1 MKIFLSELE
10 NFSKQ
15 DKLEI
20 IAYVKKI
27 TKAFVDAEMLFLDL
41 VYEIGDQEKMTKTDA
56 KQYIKYLANLRMTQ
70 LGWAPLYEDLSNPLP
85 WMDWVLSGKKHT
97 NFFEERVTDYSHDP
111 LKGDVDYGRMR
122 LQLVEDTAP
131 VMKNPPTEQPLTIYS
146 TGWCSY
152 CKKLKKYLDSNFISY
167 NEIDLDEDLDAAVD
181 FRSKGLKTIPQVF
194 EGDTLIGG
202 YTETVSKFS

>member
-41 VYEIGDQEKMTKTDA
+41 VYGIGDQEQMTKDDA
-56 KQYIKYLANLRMTQ
+56 KQYIKYLANLRMSQ
-70 LGWAPLYEDLSNPLP
+70 MGWSPIYEDVSNPLP

-111 LKGDVDYGRMR
+111 LKGDVDYGRIR
-122 LQLVEDTAP
+122 LQMVEDSVP
-131 VMKNPPTEQPLTIYS
+131 VATSVPEEQPLIIYS

-152 CKKLKKYLDSNFISY
+152 CKKLKTFLDANLISY
-167 NEIDLDEDLDAAVD
+167 KEYDLDEDAEAARGFED
-181 FRSKGLKTIPQVF
+181 LGLKTIPQVF
-194 EGDTLIGG
+194 EGTELIGG
-202 YTETVSKFS
+202 YTETLAKYT